1 MRIERF
7 RSRRRNEPLPCSPS
21 MASSTTDR
29 ASGLPLSQRQESSP
43 EKQADKLPIL
53 RENAC
58 NGVHVEN
65 LIDEYVSTV
74 EDVNE
79 ILMKGLSNRK
89 VGTTS
94 MNLKRVA
101 HQMASTAHGLAELP
115 LLILLVLIM
124 MNLMVAASTV
134 QEKKDKKPLK
144 LINILSEAPETK
156 KDDSPQVILFDA

>member
-1 MRIERF
+1 
-7 RSRRRNEPLPCSPS
+7 

-53 RENAC
+53 
-58 NGVHVEN
+58 
-65 LIDEYVSTV
+65 
-74 EDVNE
+74 
-79 ILMKGLSNRK
+79 
-89 VGTTS
+89 
-94 MNLKRVA
+94 RVA

-134 QEKKDKKPLK
+134 QEKKDKKPLSK
-144 LINILSEAPETK
+144 AWETHQYSIRSTR
-156 KDDSPQVILFDA
+156 DQER

>member
-53 RENAC
+53 
-58 NGVHVEN
+58 
-65 LIDEYVSTV
+65 
-74 EDVNE
+74 
-79 ILMKGLSNRK
+79 
-89 VGTTS
+89 
-94 MNLKRVA
+94 RVA